1 MQKRLLATLSL
12 IIAAM
17 MIATLTGTGR
27 ARAADSL
34 VLWTKFNTENTTD
47 PNSQEKWAAQA
58 LKDFTAKTGQAITH
72 IVQPFD
78 QINSKLNIAVQ
89 AKGDVPDISYIDTQN
104 IPFFVKNGA
113 LQDIS
118 AYVKAASWFKDLTP
132 GALTA
137 CTGPDGKIYCVPTS
151 LAGGSTYYWT
161 SVYPNGFPKSA
172 QDLLVAAQKLKDPA
186 GKKYAVTMK
195 ASEGISLQMTW
206 FPLIVS
212 AGGQIADPK
221 TGKAAWANQQVA
233 DVVAWGR
240 AMFGGKYAPEVDLN
254 TGFDDETPFM
264 NGDAGAFLAGSWSY
278 VYLNPLTAPDG
289 TKFDNGAASVQ
300 KAFDAGKLN
309 FAPPLVWNDGKPALM
324 VTGTAYAIPV
334 GAKNIKGAQSWI
346 DFQLNAAENAKFAA
360 AYGAIPTLGEASKD
374 AAFQT
379 PYWKAISSNLTTY
392 AQNPPALTDYDKGVA
407 ALTNVIN
414 KLIVDPSA
422 DIMKELQAEQD
433 NYNNG
438 LQ

>member
-151 LAGGSTYYWT
+151 LAGGSTYY
-161 SVYPNGFPKSA
+161 
-172 QDLLVAAQKLKDPA
+172 
-186 GKKYAVTMK
+186 
-195 ASEGISLQMTW
+195 
-206 FPLIVS
+206 
-212 AGGQIADPK
+212 
-221 TGKAAWANQQVA
+221 
-233 DVVAWGR
+233 
-240 AMFGGKYAPEVDLN
+240 
-254 TGFDDETPFM
+254 
-264 NGDAGAFLAGSWSY
+264 
-278 VYLNPLTAPDG
+278 
-289 TKFDNGAASVQ
+289 
-300 KAFDAGKLN
+300 
-309 FAPPLVWNDGKPALM
+309 
-324 VTGTAYAIPV
+324 
-334 GAKNIKGAQSWI
+334 
-346 DFQLNAAENAKFAA
+346 
-360 AYGAIPTLGEASKD
+360 
-374 AAFQT
+374 
-379 PYWKAISSNLTTY
+379 
-392 AQNPPALTDYDKGVA
+392 
-407 ALTNVIN
+407 
-414 KLIVDPSA
+414 
-422 DIMKELQAEQD
+422 
-433 NYNNG
+433 
-438 LQ
+438 